1 MSGIRRAAGAAAA
14 LSVCLLTPALAQG
27 QIGRAGANGLSDSM
41 GGAKQQ
47 ARGGAGS
54 AGHHGS
60 PYDVPVTRELSVS
73 ETRVAERAYEDAKAL
88 LQRARA
94 AVADDAQ
101 WQARGK
107 ALAETWFGSGD
118 TGTRRR
124 VLEGIDRMLAK
135 RAYLGHG
142 TIKTPAVAFVH
153 PAWPSTIHLTDAFF
167 RPDQRDRRVRTMV
180 HELSHFQDTVDTDDV
195 KFTSMIECRE
205 GNTFSQECIGL
216 EAYGR
221 RFAAKLLAR
230 KRMRNADNWAFFVD
244 DVTRSR

>member
-1 MSGIRRAAGAAAA
+1 MRGVRRAARAAAA

-27 QIGRAGANGLSDSM
+27 QIGRAGSNGLADSM
-41 GGAKQQ
+41 GGAKHQTS
-47 ARGGAGS
+47 GGNHAS
-54 AGHHGS
+54 SH
-60 PYDVPVTRELSVS
+60 DVPVTRELSVS

-101 WQARGK
+101 WQARGE
-107 ALAETWFGSGD
+107 ALAQTWFGSGD
-118 TGTRRR
+118 TGTRQR
-124 VLEGIDRMLAK
+124 VLAGIDRMLAK
-135 RAYLGHG
+135 QAYLGHG
-142 TIKTPAVAFVH
+142 TIKASAVAFVH

-180 HELSHFQDTVDTDDV
+180 HELSHFQDTVGADDV
-195 KFTSMIECRE
+195 KFTSIAECRE
-205 GNTFSQECIGL
+205 GSSFSQACIGL

-221 RFAAKLLAR
+221 QLAAKLLAR

-244 DVTRSR
+244 DVTRAR